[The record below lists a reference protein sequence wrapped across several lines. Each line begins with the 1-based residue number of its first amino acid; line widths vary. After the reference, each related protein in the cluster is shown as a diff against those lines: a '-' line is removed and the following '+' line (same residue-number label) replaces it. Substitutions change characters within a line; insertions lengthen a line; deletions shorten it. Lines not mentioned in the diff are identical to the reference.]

1 MATAM
6 PNIQIEFY
14 TPFYA
19 TWSDVSSYLM
29 TDQGV
34 SIKRGRGTRFDT
46 SGVGTCAFVL
56 DNFTGNFTPANASSA
71 FYYLGNWAIKN
82 QPVRVTI
89 DSIRVFTGFVDSW
102 SASVSSS
109 GECLTT
115 VVASDRMKFLGTNPL
130 GGYGVER
137 AKQIVGTNGVV
148 YPLASAIGADTTAQF
163 SAWRDTSAGALTIA
177 TPAGSGAWEFV
188 GDSPAFGSGSFHAV
202 PDDSGYGVGLTV
214 PQTVDIATGGSC
226 FGAFRL
232 NPAATGFHTL
242 HFVSGS
248 STAYRSFLY
257 IEPVVGNAVFS
268 LVSYPSGTVY
278 TFNGSATK
286 LNDDAWHTFTLVFAS
301 TGKLA
306 TLYIDGVANGSVSS
320 ATAWALSPT
329 GRSNVFGITKAGGSG
344 MDGYLSTIGVT
355 SEVLTAA
362 KASDFHDAVITGD
375 SGDTI
380 TTRTQNVMKCLYPT
394 GTPTIAIANAS
405 AVTLSGQATNGQN
418 AMSVLNE
425 IADTERGIVYV
436 DRLGDTKFRGSAA
449 RSLAYSLTFDALAD
463 LDGNQ
468 DCTLITD
475 DSTFANRILASG
487 PAGSFIAEDAT
498 SIATL
503 GIISESWSCIAT
515 SLTGATD
522 PPTKRLNDRL
532 NVEPRIGQVTVDL
545 MTATAVSKSSAVQIV
560 PLDCVRF
567 TNLPTQLGAATRSA
581 IVEGYSLNASVS
593 SYTLTLDLSPT
604 G

>member
-14 TPFYA
+14 TPTYN

-46 SGVGTCAFVL
+46 SGVGTCAFTL
-56 DNFTGNFTPANASSA
+56 DNFTGNFTPANSSSA
-71 FYYLGNWAIKN
+71 FAYLGDWAIKN

-163 SAWRDTSAGALTIA
+163 SAWRDTSAGALTISTA
-177 TPAGSGAWEFV
+177 GGSGAWEFV
-188 GDSPAFGSGSFHAV
+188 SDAPPFGSGSFHST
-202 PDDSGYGVGLTV
+202 PDSDGFGVGLSV
-214 PQTVDIATGGSC
+214 PKTVDIGTGGTA

-232 NPAATGFHTL
+232 NPTATTNATL
-242 HFVSGS
+242 FTVSGS
-248 STAYRSFLY
+248 STAYFAQVT
-257 IEPVVGNAVFS
+257 IATDGKAGFA

-278 TFNGSATK
+278 TFIGSATQ
-286 LNDDAWHTFTLVFAS
+286 LNNDAWHTFAIVFAA

-306 TLYIDGVANGSVSS
+306 TLYIDGVADGSVSS
-320 ATAWALSPT
+320 ATAWALPPT
-329 GRSNVFGITKAGGSG
+329 SRSNLFGINKAGKIPI
-344 MDGYLSTIGVT
+344 DGYLSTIGVT

-405 AVTLSGQATNGQN
+405 AITLSGQATNGQS
-418 AMSVLNE
+418 AMTVLNE

-468 DCTLITD
+468 DCTLIAD

-487 PAGSFIAEDAT
+487 PAGSYIAEDAT

-522 PPTKRLNDRL
+522 PPTNRLNDRL

-545 MTATAVSKSSAVQIV
+545 MTATSVSKSSAVQIV

-567 TNLPTQLGAATRSA
+567 TNLPTQLGSATRSA

>member
-1 MATAM
+1 M
-6 PNIQIEFY
+6 PNIQVELY
-14 TPFYA
+14 STFYA
-19 TWSDVSSYLM
+19 SWVDVSQYLM

-56 DNFTGNFTPANASSA
+56 DNFTGNFTPANSASP
-71 FYYLGNWAIKN
+71 LGSTYGTEWASKN
-82 QPVRVTI
+82 QQVRITI

-115 VVASDRMKFLGTNPL
+115 VTASDRMKFLGTNPL

-148 YPLASAIGADTTAQF
+148 YPLASAIGAGTTAQF
-163 SAWRDTSAGALTIA
+163 SAWRDTSAGLLTIS
-177 TPAGSGAWEFV
+177 TAGMSAWEFV
-188 GDSPAFGSGSFHAV
+188 SDAPAFGSGSFHGVKNIDTGA
-202 PDDSGYGVGLTV
+202 GVGLRV
-214 PQTVDIATGGSC
+214 PKTLDISTGGSS

-232 NPAATGFHTL
+232 NPAAAGFHPL
-242 HFVSGS
+242 FFVAGS
-248 STAYRSFLY
+248 SSAYNAFLY
-257 IEPVVGNAVFS
+257 IEPSLGNAVFS
-268 LVSYPSGTVY
+268 LTSYPSGTVY
-278 TFNGSATK
+278 TFTSSVAK
-286 LNDDAWHTFTLVFAS
+286 LNDDAWHTFVLVFAS
-301 TGKLA
+301 TGRLA
-306 TLYIDGVANGSVSS
+306 TLYIDGVNVGSVSS
-320 ATAWALSPT
+320 ATTWALSPT
-329 GRSNVFGITKAGGSG
+329 GRANTFGAINNGNTAI
-344 MDGYLSTIGVT
+344 DGYLSTIGVT
-355 SEVLTAA
+355 SEVLTFT
-362 KASDFHDAVITGD
+362 KANDLHDAIINGD

-405 AVTLSGQATNGQN
+405 AITLAGQATNGQS

-449 RSLAYSLTFDALAD
+449 RSLAFSLTFDALAD

-468 DCTLITD
+468 DCTLIAD
-475 DSTFANRILASG
+475 DSTFANRVLASG
-487 PAGSFIAEDAT
+487 PAGSFIAENAT

-503 GIISESWSCIAT
+503 GIISESWSCIST
-515 SLTGATD
+515 SLNGATD

-567 TNLPTQLGAATRSA
+567 TNLPTQLGSATRSA